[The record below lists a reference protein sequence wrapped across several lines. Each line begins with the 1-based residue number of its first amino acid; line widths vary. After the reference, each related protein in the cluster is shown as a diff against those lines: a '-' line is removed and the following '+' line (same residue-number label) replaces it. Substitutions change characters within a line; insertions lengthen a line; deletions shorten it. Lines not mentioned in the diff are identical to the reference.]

1 MDKQALATSVAEAL
15 LSIKAVFLR
24 PSDPFTW
31 ASGIKSPIYCDNR
44 LTLSVPKI
52 RKIIENG
59 IASVIKEEYPE
70 VEVVMGTSTAGIPHA
85 AIVSEI
91 LDLPMGYVRGGNKE
105 HGRGNRIEG
114 ADTNGKKVVV
124 VEDLISTGGSAIEV
138 VNALRE
144 AGAEVLGI
152 VSIFTYEMKK
162 GIERLK
168 EANVN
173 NTSLSCFTTLS
184 KVALNQGYI
193 TEKEYRMVSAFQS
206 NPQDASWIDVE

>member
-1 MDKQALATSVAEAL
+1 MNQVLATDVAKAL

-24 PSDPFTW
+24 PSEPFTW

-44 LTLSVPKI
+44 LTLSVPAV

-59 IASVIKEEYPE
+59 IASVIKEQYPDC
-70 VEVVMGTSTAGIPHA
+70 EVVMGTSTAGIPHA

-114 ADTNGKKVVV
+114 ADPNGKKVVV

-144 AGAEVLGI
+144 AGANVLGI

-162 GIERLK
+162 GIERLAQA
-168 EANVN
+168 EVN
-173 NTSLSCFTTLS
+173 NTSLSCFSVLS
-184 KVALNQGYI
+184 KVALEQGYI
-193 TEKEYRMVSAFQS
+193 TDKEYRMVSAFQA
-206 NPQDASWIDVE
+206 NPQDPEWINVQ